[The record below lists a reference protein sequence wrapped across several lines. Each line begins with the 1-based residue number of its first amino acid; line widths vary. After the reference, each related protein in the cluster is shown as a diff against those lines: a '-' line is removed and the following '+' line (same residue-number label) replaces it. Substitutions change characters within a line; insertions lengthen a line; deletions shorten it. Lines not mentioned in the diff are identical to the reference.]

1 MNKHWKRGICLV
13 GLGLCLVLASLGIH
27 LAQKQK
33 DTLAGENATVL
44 LQQLERSRSK
54 PKVTLSRKEAE
65 EETVTEMPE
74 AEYLGYSMIGTVRV
88 PSVGIF
94 LPILSSWSY
103 ELLDVAPCRYS
114 GSIPE
119 ENMILMGHNYRSHFT
134 PLHQVKVGAEVE
146 FEDVNGEIYRYT
158 VAEIQFVYKN
168 DVEKLASDYPLT
180 LFTCTA
186 GGQNRV
192 LVRCESQ

>member
-1 MNKHWKRGICLV
+1 MNKHRKRGICLV
-13 GLGLCLVLASLGIH
+13 GFGLCLVLASLAIH
-27 LAQKQK
+27 MAQTQK
-33 DTLAGENATVL
+33 DALAGENATVL
-44 LQQLERSRSK
+44 LQQLERDRNK
-54 PKVTLSRKEAE
+54 PELKIPKREIHT
-65 EETVTEMPE
+65 EETGTMPE
-74 AEYLGYSMIGTVRV
+74 AEYLGYAMIGTIRI

-94 LPILSSWSY
+94 LPILSNWSY

-134 PLHQVKVGAEVE
+134 PLHQAEVGAEVE
-146 FEDVNGEIYRYT
+146 FEDINGEIYSYT
-158 VAEIQFVYKN
+158 IAEIEFVYKN
-168 DVEKLASDYPLT
+168 DVEKLESSYPLT

-192 LVRCESQ
+192 LIRCASA